1 MKKEEAA
8 MSKSGVS
15 VQRERRYFSESAR
28 RFIVEEIDNG
38 LSKAEAARKYEVS
51 QGSIYKWVCKYSKRY
66 ESMLVKVVEHA
77 SESNKVKKL
86 EAELEQAYAML
97 GRVKAES
104 MLLQKIIEKAD
115 EAYETDLKKS
125 FDTKLFPSS
134 TTKKPKST

>member
-1 MKKEEAA
+1 MKKEKTA
-8 MSKSGVS
+8 MLKSGVS

-28 RFIVEEIDNG
+28 RQVVEEIENG

-51 QGSIYKWVCKYSKRY
+51 QGSIYTWISKYSNRY
-66 ESMLVKVVEHA
+66 QSLLVKVVEHA

-104 MLLQKIIEKAD
+104 MLYQKIIEKAD
-115 EAYETDLKKS
+115 EALDTDLKKS
-125 FDTKLFPSS
+125 FDAGHLPSS
-134 TTKKPKST
+134 TSKKTKSK